1 MMPSI
6 DFGVSWGRE
15 IHDCSFAWI
24 SAKRMLSAILQRTD
38 GDGLISSRCSLT
50 ATINQAAISIAA
62 LDFFSSFLLLASRL
76 RS

>member
-1 MMPSI
+1 
-6 DFGVSWGRE
+6 
-15 IHDCSFAWI
+15 
-24 SAKRMLSAILQRTD
+24 MLSAILQRTN